1 MQKTSTQARLA
12 RAEKSIAQH
21 EHGAT
26 LAIVNAVH
34 KAPAEVEHELQAL
47 QARLP
52 RGARVLVLDK

>member
-12 RAEKSIAQH
+12 RAEHSAARRTD
-21 EHGAT
+21 GAT
-26 LAIVNAVH
+26 LAIVNAIG